1 MNLSNPREEIL
12 NIGRRSARAMR
23 AAVAFALP
31 QRCAL
36 CACATGDAC
45 LCDGCASA
53 IAPAGPACPRC
64 ALPTPAGAVCGRCV
78 AHQPAFDATI
88 AAGLYAFPL
97 DRLVM
102 RLKYAAD
109 LPLAGALGAQLAR
122 VAAASGAIPR
132 VDALVPMPLA
142 AARQRARGCN
152 QAREIAKALSH
163 ATGLP
168 IARGLVRLRHGVPQA
183 ALPWRERGRNVRGA
197 FAASRAFDGARLALV
212 DDVMTTG
219 ATASAAAAVLR
230 GAGAAHVEAWV
241 VARTPMA

>member
-12 NIGRRSARAMR
+12 NIGRRAARVTH
-23 AAVAFALP
+23 AAFALALP

-36 CACATGDAC
+36 CARATGDAC
-45 LCDGCASA
+45 LCDGCARA
-53 IAPAGPACPRC
+53 IAPTGPACPRC

-78 AHQPAFDATI
+78 AHPPAFDAAL
-88 AAGLYAFPL
+88 AAGIYAFPL
-97 DRLVM
+97 DRLVT

-109 LPLAGALGAQLAR
+109 LPLAAALGAHLAR
-122 VAAASGAIPR
+122 VAVSAGAIAR

-152 QAREIAKALSH
+152 QAREIAKAVSR

-168 IARGLVRLRHGVPQA
+168 LSRGLVRIKHGEPQA
-183 ALPWRERGRNVRGA
+183 ALPWRERMRNVRGA
-197 FAASRAFDGARLALV
+197 FAAPRAFDGARFALV

-219 ATASAAAAVLR
+219 ATASAAAAALR
-230 GAGAAHVEAWV
+230 RAGAAHVEAWV
-241 VARTPMA
+241 VARTPIA

>member
-1 MNLSNPREEIL
+1 
-12 NIGRRSARAMR
+12 MR
-23 AAVAFALP
+23 TSIAFALP

-36 CACATGDAC
+36 CARATGDAC

-53 IAPAGPACPRC
+53 MAPAGPACPRC

-78 AHQPAFDATI
+78 AHPPAFDAAL

-109 LPLAGALGAQLAR
+109 LPLAEALGAQLAR
-122 VAAASGAIPR
+122 AAAAAGAIPR

-142 AARQRARGCN
+142 VARQRKRGCN
-152 QAREIAKALSH
+152 QAREIAKALSR

-168 IARGLVRLRHGVPQA
+168 IARGLVRLKHGAPQA
-183 ALPWRERGRNVRGA
+183 ALPWRERRRNVRGA
-197 FAASRAFDGARLALV
+197 FATSRAFDGARLALV

-219 ATASAAAAVLR
+219 ETASAAAAVLR
-230 GAGAAHVEAWV
+230 RAGATHVEAWV
-241 VARTPMA
+241 VARTLAT

>member
-1 MNLSNPREEIL
+1 
-12 NIGRRSARAMR
+12 
-23 AAVAFALP
+23 
-31 QRCAL
+31 
-36 CACATGDAC
+36 
-45 LCDGCASA
+45 
-53 IAPAGPACPRC
+53 
-64 ALPTPAGAVCGRCV
+64 PTPAGAVCGRCV
-78 AHQPAFDATI
+78 VHPPAFDAAI
-88 AAGLYAFPL
+88 AAGLSAFPL

>member
-1 MNLSNPREEIL
+1 MACARRTRRWRGKVRRASEWIGRRSDATRSGATTYNRSECRGRVRTLSNPPNEIL
-12 NIGRRSARAMR
+12 NIERRGARAMR
-23 AAVAFALP
+23 AAIAFALP

-36 CACATGDAC
+36 CARATGDAC

-78 AHQPAFDATI
+78 AHPPAFDAAL

-109 LPLAGALGAQLAR
+109 LPLAAALGAHLAR
-122 VAAASGAIPR
+122 VAASAGAIAR

-152 QAREIAKALSH
+152 QARE
-163 ATGLP
+163 
-168 IARGLVRLRHGVPQA
+168 
-183 ALPWRERGRNVRGA
+183 
-197 FAASRAFDGARLALV
+197 
-212 DDVMTTG
+212 
-219 ATASAAAAVLR
+219 
-230 GAGAAHVEAWV
+230 
-241 VARTPMA
+241 